1 MNRKQKENVLRI
13 IGWTIGIVAASVL
26 IYGIITS
33 LA

>member
-13 IGWTIGIVAASVL
+13 IGWMIGIVAACVL

-33 LA
+33 LV